1 MERLPPT
8 NPPKRQL
15 FVKKLVTLQSNH
27 RVLTSKAKRA
37 LSIFFKAAILLGVAW
52 VLYNK
57 LSDHQNLRDFN
68 RLIND
73 LGTRTVFITVGI
85 VVALMFVN
93 WFFEVGK
100 WRYLCRHIEK
110 ISFFRATQSVFCGLT
125 WAVFTPNR
133 LGEYGGRVMFLSPR
147 KRIFGVV
154 AMGVGALA
162 QLVLTSVAG
171 SLSIAWFASRFLD
184 LEPWAVVGV
193 WVFAACYA
201 SVFII
206 LYFNVRWINT
216 LVSRIG
222 FMRKLHRFFEV
233 LTRYGRKELLT
244 VFAYS
249 LTRFIIFTSQYC
261 ILMLVLLPEL
271 PFFPMLWMIFILF
284 FVQSAL
290 PSLDLF
296 DFGVR
301 SVTASYLYGYI
312 NDQDIAIMAIVSC
325 IWFVNLILPAI
336 IGSVFVLKINFFG
349 HSNR

>member
-1 MERLPPT
+1 M
-8 NPPKRQL
+8 
-15 FVKKLVTLQSNH
+15 
-27 RVLTSKAKRA
+27 LTSKAKKA
-37 LSIFFKAAILLGVAW
+37 LSIFIKAAILLVVAW

-57 LSDHQNLRDFN
+57 LSDHQELREFN
-68 RLIND
+68 RLIQN
-73 LGTRTVFITVGI
+73 LGSKTVFITVG
-85 VVALMFVN
+85 VVVVLMFAN
-93 WFFEVGK
+93 WLFEVGK

-110 ISFFRATQSVFCGLT
+110 ISFSRATQSVFCGLT

-147 KRIFGVV
+147 KRVFGVV

-171 SLSIAWFASRFLD
+171 SLSIAWFAMRFLN
-184 LEPWAVVGV
+184 LQPWAAVGIWIV
-193 WVFAACYA
+193 AICYA
-201 SVFII
+201 SVFMV
-206 LYFNVRWINT
+206 LYFNVRWVNT

-233 LTRYGRKELLT
+233 LNRYDRRELLT
-244 VFAYS
+244 VFGYS
-249 LTRFIIFTSQYC
+249 LTRFVIFTSQYA
-261 ILMLVLLPEL
+261 ILMLVLLPEI

-284 FVQSAL
+284 FVQSTL

-296 DFGVR
+296 DFGIR
-301 SVTASYLYGYI
+301 SVTASYLYSYI
-312 NDQDIAIMAIVSC
+312 IDQDIAIMAIVSC

-349 HSNR
+349 HSTR